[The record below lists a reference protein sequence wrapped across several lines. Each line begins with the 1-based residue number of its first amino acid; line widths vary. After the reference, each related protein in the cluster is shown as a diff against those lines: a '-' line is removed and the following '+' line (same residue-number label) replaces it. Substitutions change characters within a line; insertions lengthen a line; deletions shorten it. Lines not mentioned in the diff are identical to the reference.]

1 MRVVAVMEE
10 LHILVSPLNSAFVD
24 VPVPTKPLHAID
36 GGICTPADR
45 AERERIEDNGRVA
58 YALLTISSP
67 LAVRDCLLLT
77 LGAYAPFSERRAIA
91 EGEDSS
97 LMRATSWL
105 FVGKRR
111 DGYANYSS

>member
-1 MRVVAVMEE
+1 MRVVAVVEE

-67 LAVRDCLLLT
+67 LAVRDCLQRSSHGGNVLGVSFGRSARSVL
-77 LGAYAPFSERRAIA
+77 LGACKY
-91 EGEDSS
+91 
-97 LMRATSWL
+97 
-105 FVGKRR
+105 FVV
-111 DGYANYSS
+111 YF